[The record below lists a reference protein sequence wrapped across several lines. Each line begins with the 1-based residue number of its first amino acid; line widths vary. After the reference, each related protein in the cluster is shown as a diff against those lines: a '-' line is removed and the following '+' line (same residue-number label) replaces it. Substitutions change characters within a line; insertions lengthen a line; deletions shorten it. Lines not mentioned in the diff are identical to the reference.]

1 MNIADLLTEAASL
14 MLIGM
19 AVVFAFLGLLI
30 ICINILA
37 SFGGKDEPQVAASPK
52 TSANAPKTSANAPT
66 SSGANSNVAPE
77 VVAAISAAVHNY
89 RNKHD
94 K

>member
-1 MNIADLLTEAASL
+1 MNIADLLTEAANL

-19 AVVFAFLGLLI
+19 VVVFVFLGILI
-30 ICINILA
+30 VCIN
-37 SFGGKDEPQVAASPK
+37 VM
-52 TSANAPKTSANAPT
+52 ANLVGEDAPEVTAAPKNTTARNGTKSD
-66 SSGANSNVAPE
+66 VAPE

>member
-1 MNIADLLTEAASL
+1 MNIADLLTEAANL

-19 AVVFAFLGLLI
+19 VVVFVFLGILI
-30 ICINILA
+30 VCITAMANLV
-37 SFGGKDEPQVAASPK
+37 GKEEPEVFNTSPK
-52 TSANAPKTSANAPT
+52 NSANAPT
-66 SSGANSNVAPE
+66 QSGARSDVAPE

-89 RNKHD
+89 RNNHD

>member
-1 MNIADLLTEAASL
+1 
-14 MLIGM
+14 M

-52 TSANAPKTSANAPT
+52 TSANAPT

>member
-19 AVVFAFLGLLI
+19 VVVFVFLGILI
-30 ICINILA
+30 VCINVMANLV
-37 SFGGKDEPQVAASPK
+37 GKEEPEIAASPK
-52 TSANAPKTSANAPT
+52 PTAPVNT
-66 SSGANSNVAPE
+66 GANSDVAPE